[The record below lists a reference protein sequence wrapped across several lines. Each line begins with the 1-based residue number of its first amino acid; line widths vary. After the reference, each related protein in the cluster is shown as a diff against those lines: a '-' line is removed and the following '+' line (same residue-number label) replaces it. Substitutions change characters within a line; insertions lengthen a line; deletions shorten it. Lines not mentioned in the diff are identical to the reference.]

1 MQKERE
7 INVMSESGINIQD
20 NVKESKGN
28 QVKSVME
35 GDKTIIKVRQHEFS
49 VGWPGSEIA
58 PCPGEYLLGALAG
71 CTSGVASLMAKQM
84 NFDLRGMTIEVW
96 GLAGNNKVSATA
108 VLNTTENDERIQ
120 KLKEATENVCPV
132 HKFFKSTGMEMD
144 IEWKRA

>member
-1 MQKERE
+1 MEGRLSA
-7 INVMSESGINIQD
+7 MSESRIGIQD

-28 QVKSVME
+28 QVKSLME
-35 GDKTIIKVRQHEFS
+35 GNRTIVQVRQHEFS

-96 GLAGNNKVSATA
+96 GFGGNNKVTATA
-108 VLNTTENDERIQ
+108 ILNTPEKDERIQ
-120 KLKEATENVCPV
+120 KLKEATESVCPV
-132 HKFFKSTGMEMD
+132 HKFFKSTGVEMD
-144 IEWKRA
+144 IEWKSA